1 MDKRDLHRAFQ
12 GRLHDIIVAS
22 GQSKGGFAHGLGI
35 DRSALSQILD
45 AGSVRLPRV
54 ETLAKMAQMH
64 NVSLDWLLGLSE
76 SGQKDTEVKNQF
88 ELEQAPPEKDASLL
102 SHWRMQALGQKIRY
116 IPFQLPDIFCLP
128 EVFKYQMGFDAERI
142 RHVTQAAED
151 NVSYVERP
159 DTDMEIIMPLQRLQS
174 LIAGKDVWDAVPASI
189 RARQICHIERLID
202 EFYPTVRLFLVDGL
216 KNYAA
221 PVTIFGNMRAAFY
234 LGGKYMV
241 LTGGQSV
248 KQTMGYFDDLIRAA
262 VVHPHEVSA
271 WIKNARAGLEQ
282 G

>member
-76 SGQKDTEVKNQF
+76 TGQKDTEVKNQF
-88 ELEQAPPEKDASLL
+88 ELEQAPPDKDASLL
-102 SHWRMQALGQKIRY
+102 SHWRIQALGQKIRY

-128 EVFKYQMGFDAERI
+128 EVFEYQMGFDAERI

-151 NVSYVERP
+151 NVSYV
-159 DTDMEIIMPLQRLQS
+159 
-174 LIAGKDVWDAVPASI
+174 
-189 RARQICHIERLID
+189 
-202 EFYPTVRLFLVDGL
+202 
-216 KNYAA
+216 
-221 PVTIFGNMRAAFY
+221 
-234 LGGKYMV
+234 
-241 LTGGQSV
+241 
-248 KQTMGYFDDLIRAA
+248 
-262 VVHPHEVSA
+262 
-271 WIKNARAGLEQ
+271 
-282 G
+282 